1 MLFKLQT
8 LVDSPYVLGSAAA
21 LVVLTVVFYLLAR
34 QPKAFKAF
42 DAEGGGVIVTRKA
55 VRELVQRCC
64 TGLQG
69 IGAAHA
75 RITVHSGEV
84 LVRVSLRTRRSA
96 NIKGISSTLREEIR
110 VALTENLGIEK
121 IRDIEITVVGILD
134 DSSKD
139 E

>member
-1 MLFKLQT
+1 MLYKLQT
-8 LVDSPYVLGSAAA
+8 LVDSPFVLGSAAA
-21 LVVLTVVFYLLAR
+21 LIVLAIIVYLIAR

-55 VRELVQRCC
+55 VRELVQNCC
-64 TGLQG
+64 GSLQG

-75 RITVHSGEV
+75 QVTVHSGEV
-84 LVRVSLRTRRSA
+84 LVRVALRTRRSA
-96 NIKGISSTLREEIR
+96 NLKGLSSTLREEIR

-121 IRDIEITVVGILD
+121 IRDIEIIVVGILED
-134 DSSKD
+134 GSKD